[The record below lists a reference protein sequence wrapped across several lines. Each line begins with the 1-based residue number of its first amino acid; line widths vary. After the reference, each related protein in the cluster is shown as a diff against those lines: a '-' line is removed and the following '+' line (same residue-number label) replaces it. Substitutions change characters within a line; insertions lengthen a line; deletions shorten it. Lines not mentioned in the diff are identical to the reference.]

1 MENITRIGVSVEP
14 ELLEKFDRLI
24 EDEGYGSRSEAIRD
38 LIRDKLMDSECR
50 NPESDVASTL
60 TILYKHDVPGLVNN
74 LLELQHHSS
83 VKIYATTHVHLDG
96 HYCLE
101 VLIAGGKAREVRKLT
116 DAIRALRGV
125 VYGKLVLTGAL

>member
-83 VKIYATTHVHLDG
+83 VKIYATTNVNLDG